1 MRVLYASRRSHIPQR
16 VDGALYAAHSLLAL
30 LRRRGHACEAAVPI
44 DMRRRRRLQLYRA
57 ARLVSGRRLLGLPD
71 RLNGYVTFRAW
82 EDLLGPL
89 VDRRLE
95 RFRPDVVLTQLE
107 GSEAIAAA
115 AIRAGVPV
123 IVWIHD
129 NEFTYFKGTLPS
141 SPLLLTVSATDF
153 VSAGMAARLGLD
165 SPVLYPPVDLDRCR
179 APRDRAD
186 SVTLINPVRQKGV
199 DIVLRVA
206 ELLPH
211 RRFLLVETWPLSA
224 EQRAAL
230 EGRLARLP
238 NVSLRATAPDVRP
251 VYART
256 KVLLAPSQWV
266 EAFCTVAFEA
276 NASGIP
282 VVASRIGGI
291 PTTLGEGGILL
302 APDAPPE
309 QWAAATEALLAEPA
323 TYDRLSR
330 RALENAA
337 RPEFS
342 PDRIVSRFLEIAEE
356 HIRRARGGA
365 GTVVAGRG

>member
-1 MRVLYASRRSHIPQR
+1 MRVLYASGRCHIPQR
-16 VDGALYAAHSLLAL
+16 IDGALYAAHSLLAFL
-30 LRRRGHACEAAVPI
+30 GRRGHACEAVAPI
-44 DMRRRRRLQLYRA
+44 DPRFRGRLRVYRA
-57 ARLVSGRRLLGLPD
+57 ARMLSGRRLLGLPD
-71 RLNGYVTFRAW
+71 RLNGYVTWRAW
-82 EDLLGPL
+82 ENLLSL
-89 VDRRLE
+89 LIDRRLQ
-95 RFRPDVVLTQLE
+95 RFRPDLVLTQLE

-129 NEFTYFKGTLPS
+129 NEFTYFKGTLPP

-179 APRDRAD
+179 TSRDQAD
-186 SVTLINPVRQKGV
+186 CVTLMNPVREKGV

-211 RRFLLVETWPLSA
+211 RRFLLVETWPLTA
-224 EQRAAL
+224 ERRAEL
-230 EGRLARLP
+230 ERRLARLP
-238 NVSLRATAPDVRP
+238 NVSLRPPSPDVRS

-309 QWAAATEALLAEPA
+309 EWAAAVEGLLAEPA
-323 TYDRLSR
+323 AYDRLSR
-330 RALENAA
+330 RALANAA

-342 PDRIVSRFLEIAEE
+342 PDRIVSRFLEIAEA
-356 HIRRARGGA
+356 HLRRTRERA
-365 GTVVAGRG
+365 GTVQAVGG